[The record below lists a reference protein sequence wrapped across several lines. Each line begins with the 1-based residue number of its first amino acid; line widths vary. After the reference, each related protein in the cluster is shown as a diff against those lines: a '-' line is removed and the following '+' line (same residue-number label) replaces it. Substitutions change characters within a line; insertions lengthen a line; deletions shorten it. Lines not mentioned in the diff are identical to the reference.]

1 MSKTLTLEKVNEWHP
16 CTEAINWAE
25 PIWNWKEENSIVVL
39 ERLIEEEKCDWAN
52 WLIVR
57 VMGRKQYLAYA
68 IFAAEQVLEIYETKY
83 PKDERPRK
91 AIESAKVVL
100 DKDVPKNRVAA
111 SAARAAAYAA
121 YAAYAVV
128 NAVADAVV
136 NAAVYAAYAAY
147 AVVNAVADAAARAA
161 AYNAYAADARKKM
174 QLKILN
180 YGMELLK
187 K

>member
-25 PIWNWKEENSIVVL
+25 PIWNGKEENSIVVL

-111 SAARAAAYAA
+111 SAAA
-121 YAAYAVV
+121 
-128 NAVADAVV
+128 
-136 NAAVYAAYAAY
+136 YAAYAAY

>member
-25 PIWNWKEENSIVVL
+25 PIWNGKEENSIVVL

-83 PKDERPRK
+83 PFEK
-91 AIESAKVVL
+91 S
-100 DKDVPKNRVAA
+100 KNSNICNTTPIRTYNIFIALLLNIA
-111 SAARAAAYAA
+111 SAIKIGKS
-121 YAAYAVV
+121 V
-128 NAVADAVV
+128 NT
-136 NAAVYAAYAAY
+136 
-147 AVVNAVADAAARAA
+147 
-161 AYNAYAADARKKM
+161 
-174 QLKILN
+174 
-180 YGMELLK
+180 
-187 K
+187 